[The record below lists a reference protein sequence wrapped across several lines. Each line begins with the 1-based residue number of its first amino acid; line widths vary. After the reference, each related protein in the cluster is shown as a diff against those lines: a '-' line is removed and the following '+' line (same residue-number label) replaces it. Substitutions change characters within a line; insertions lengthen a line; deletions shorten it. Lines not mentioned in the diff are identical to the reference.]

1 MTKIIQAKR
10 WRRIIPVAFL
20 MYTVAFMD
28 RVNISFA
35 DEGMAQAFHV
45 NQAAI
50 GLTFGA
56 FFAGYTILQIPGGYI
71 ADRWGAKLWVTL
83 LMVAWAACAIF
94 SGLAQT
100 ERQELSARFLLGV
113 AEGGLWPAVLVLIA
127 RWFPRDE
134 RASANALFQICLPVG
149 ALLSA
154 PLSGLLVG
162 TIGWREMLVIE
173 GLPPLVWAVLWWFA
187 IDDHPSTAKWLSAEE
202 RADLEHRLAE
212 ERKTLPSVPAGVAWK
227 ALIHPVVWLITMTY
241 FLCIMGGYGLMLWM
255 PTIMK
260 TLGVGSA
267 RAGVLLMIP
276 NFVAVFALI
285 YAGWLSDR
293 LQKRKVI
300 VFVSFMAGLIGL
312 LGLLW
317 LAHAHIASVWL
328 TILFM
333 TIITAAGFA
342 KYPGLWAIPTQI
354 LPPGASGLAI
364 AVIGLVGNLGGLT
377 GPWLVGYLRVTTHSF
392 LAGFLALAGCLALS
406 ALLVL
411 FIPENKP
418 IDLQAF
424 SLSFW
429 RAKKAAV
436 DVRTPAE

>member
-1 MTKIIQAKR
+1 
-10 WRRIIPVAFL
+10 
-20 MYTVAFMD
+20 
-28 RVNISFA
+28 VNISFA
-35 DEGMAQAFHV
+35 DQGMAHAFHV

-71 ADRWGAKLWVTL
+71 ADRWGAKLWVTV
-83 LMVAWAACAIF
+83 LMIAWAACAVF

-100 ERQELSARFLLGV
+100 EQQELLARFLLGV
-113 AEGGLWPAVLVLIA
+113 AEGGLWPAVLVLISH
-127 RWFPRDE
+127 WFPRDE
-134 RASANALFQICLPVG
+134 RARANALFQLCLPIG

-173 GLPPLVWAVLWWFA
+173 GLPPLVWAALWWFA
-187 IDDHPSTAKWLSAEE
+187 IDDRPSTAKWLSDEE
-202 RADLEHRLAE
+202 RTDLERRLGE
-212 ERKTLPSVPAGVAWK
+212 ERKTLPPVPAGAAWK
-227 ALIHPVVWLITMTY
+227 ALIHPVVWLITVVY

-255 PTIMK
+255 PTIVK

-267 RAGVLLMIP
+267 RAGVLLAIP

-293 LQKRKVI
+293 LQKRKII
-300 VFVSFMAGLIGL
+300 VFWSFVCILIGL

-317 LAHAHIASVWL
+317 LARAHVASVWL
-328 TILFM
+328 TIFFM
-333 TIITAAGFA
+333 TIATAAGFA

-354 LPPGASGLAI
+354 LPPGAAGLAM
-364 AVIGLVGNLGGLT
+364 ALIGLVGNLGGLT
-377 GPWLVGYLRVTTHSF
+377 GPWLVGYLRATTHSF
-392 LAGFLALAGCLALS
+392 LIGFLAMAVCIAIS

-411 FIPENKP
+411 FIPEKKP

-424 SLSFW
+424 RLAFW
-429 RAKKAAV
+429 RAGKAEASSA
-436 DVRTPAE
+436 TPAE